1 MGSGSSEE
9 EDKKVKE
16 KIDEDNADKSQHE
29 SELEN
34 LFSDHMGEVDSSD
47 NSEEEDKKV
56 KEKID
61 EDNAD
66 DNGDKSQHE
75 SELDNLFSDHIETA
89 NSSDDEDNDYNSRN
103 EDGSEV
109 EINK

>member
-1 MGSGSSEE
+1 MG
-9 EDKKVKE
+9 
-16 KIDEDNADKSQHE
+16 
-29 SELEN
+29 
-34 LFSDHMGEVDSSD
+34 
-47 NSEEEDKKV
+47 EDKKV

-109 EINK
+109 EINKAFEMRDSLFEKNVKTSLIAKKWVRKHTEKGKHAADDSSTNNLLK